1 MKYKKWFLT
10 MTRRP
15 VFIIRGNQNKD
26 ERLIYSSKPQ
36 PSGAEYKVFLCWGK
50 VSSSADVVMKEIRV
64 LWIVVAHSVCNDI
77 RFGINWNSRMW
88 LILCKWQICT
98 RRRSHSVLLLQW
110 LPPIEYN
117 ARGGCWREEEGAALR
132 WWSWFSGRCGRT
144 GLVKVAKRKH

>member
-15 VFIIRGNQNKD
+15 VFIIRVNQNKD
-26 ERLIYSSKPQ
+26 ERLIYSTKPQ

-64 LWIVVAHSVCNDI
+64 LWVVVAHSVCNDI